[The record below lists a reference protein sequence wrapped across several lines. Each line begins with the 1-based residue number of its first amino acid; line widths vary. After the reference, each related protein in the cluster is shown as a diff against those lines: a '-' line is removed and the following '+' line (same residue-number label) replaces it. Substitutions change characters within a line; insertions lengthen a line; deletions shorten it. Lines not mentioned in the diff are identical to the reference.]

1 MGYKKIA
8 FFVVLTLLL
17 FAINNLAHS
26 IYSTWEKQDLI
37 LKAQQD
43 LEAAKLENQELRKDL
58 AFVRKPEFV
67 ETEARDKL
75 LLAKPGEGII
85 VIPTNGVIATPSV
98 IPTPPDT
105 RPNYQRWWE
114 VFF

>member
-8 FFVVLTLLL
+8 FFIVIAILL

-37 LKAQQD
+37 IKAQQE
-43 LEAAKLENQELRKDL
+43 LESAKFENQELRKDL
-58 AFVRKPEFV
+58 ALVSKPEFV

-85 VIPTNGVIATPSV
+85 VIPTTSVITKPSA

-105 RPNYQRWWE
+105 RPNYQKWWE

>member
-8 FFVVLTLLL
+8 YFIGITILL
-17 FAINNLAHS
+17 FTINNLAHS
-26 IYSTWEKQDLI
+26 IYATWEKQDLI
-37 LKAQQD
+37 VKAQQE
-43 LEAAKLENQELRKDL
+43 LEAARLENQELRKDL
-58 AFVRKPEFV
+58 ARVNKPEFV

-85 VIPTNGVIATPSV
+85 VIPTDQLVASPSV

-105 RPNYQRWWE
+105 RPNYQKWWNI
-114 VFF
+114 FF